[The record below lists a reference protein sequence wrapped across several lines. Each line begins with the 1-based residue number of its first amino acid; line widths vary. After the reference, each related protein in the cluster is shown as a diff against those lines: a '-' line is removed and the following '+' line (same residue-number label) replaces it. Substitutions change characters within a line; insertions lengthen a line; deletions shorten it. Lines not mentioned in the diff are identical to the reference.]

1 VPIRSKQQGVDLRA
15 GQERD
20 QGAHV
25 ALAGNGQHALDLR
38 GVRRRLERR
47 KAKEGMDRGES
58 QVATSNAD
66 AAPLLQV
73 IEERH
78 DQGRID
84 LLEVQA

>member
-1 VPIRSKQQGVDLRA
+1 
-15 GQERD
+15 
-20 QGAHV
+20 
-25 ALAGNGQHALDLR
+25 
-38 GVRRRLERR
+38 VRRRLERR